1 MKKNKDSYKYSD
13 KASQP
18 KETSVVGGV
27 ALPTTSAVIAK
38 PSAPRSM
45 PKHEQVRAQLLE
57 EFARG
62 HLQPG
67 DALPTEH
74 QLAELMQVS
83 RSTIRL
89 TLGALEREG
98 LIQRVRGK
106 GTFLTGQ
113 MSSRSTAVAEAFAII
128 LPDSRSGFFPSLQRG
143 FGEECR
149 RFHKHMVVYDT
160 DQSIYR
166 QADSILQ
173 LIDQR
178 VAGVAIVPPTGEP
191 TPPHHVRPLQ
201 TLGVPVVFC
210 HRSVS
215 GIKAPLV
222 GFDGVEVGRLAAT
235 AMLDHGH
242 RHIAYFG
249 ACHDEMAKH
258 YEAGLREVI
267 EEYGGSLDDRHVCYG
282 QHTHGPVTNEIER
295 ATEPMLRRLLEGP
308 DPPTAIFV
316 SFDTTAESIYMQLSR
331 LGLNVPGDISIVSFG
346 GTWREG
352 AIARNLTS
360 VTVDE
365 ASLGRIAG
373 RILGEM
379 RMGVRTVDGDEKI
392 LLPLSVT
399 EGKTLAS
406 PPS

>member
-1 MKKNKDSYKYSD
+1 MKKYKRANKRSSGEANSD
-13 KASQP
+13 K
-18 KETSVVGGV
+18 
-27 ALPTTSAVIAK
+27 TSAAGGRELTMPSAAIPK
-38 PSAPRSM
+38 PSLLRST
-45 PKHEQVRAQLLE
+45 PKHELVRAQLLE

-89 TLGALEREG
+89 TLGALEHEG

-106 GTFLTGQ
+106 GTFVTEQ
-113 MSSRSTAVAEAFAII
+113 MASRSTAVAEAFAII

-149 RFHKHMVVYDT
+149 RFQKHMVVFDT

-178 VAGVAIVPPTGEP
+178 VAGVAIVPPTGEL

-201 TLGVPVVFC
+201 VLGVPVVFC
-210 HRSVS
+210 HRPVP
-215 GIKAPLV
+215 GIKAPLIA
-222 GFDGVEVGRLAAT
+222 FDGVEVGRLAGK
-235 AMLDHGH
+235 AMLDRGH
-242 RHIAYFG
+242 RRIAYFG
-249 ACHDEMAKH
+249 ACHDEMAER
-258 YEAGLREVI
+258 YEAGLRAVI
-267 EEYGGSLDDRHVCYG
+267 EDSGGALDDRHVCYG
-282 QHTHGPVTNEIER
+282 QHTHGPVTNEVER
-295 ATEPMLRRLLEGP
+295 ATEPMLRRMMEST

-316 SFDTTAESIYMQLSR
+316 SFDTTAESIYLQLSR
-331 LGLNVPGDISIVSFG
+331 VGLRVPEDVSIVSFG
-346 GTWREG
+346 GIWREG
-352 AIARNLTS
+352 AIARDLTS

-365 ASLGRIAG
+365 ASLGRKAG

-379 RMGVRTVDGDEKI
+379 RMGVRAIDDDERI

-399 EGKTLAS
+399 EGKTLGF
-406 PPS
+406 PPK